1 MKATGI
7 PKGSLAAVL
16 LTALALAALLSTAPA
31 VAQQRKKP
39 RSQPKPTP
47 IPRGSL
53 DPYRRPVA
61 KVDPSRSAEMRQSA
75 AKIDALVEANYLR
88 QATAPNPET
97 NDYQFVRRIYL
108 QATGAIPTYAQ
119 IEEFVSDRS
128 ANKREKL
135 IDRLLNSPGYVSH
148 QYNFWANLLRVV
160 DDLNP
165 NVPGLPFQEW
175 IKQSIR
181 ENKPYDEFV
190 YEMLTAEGHVWD
202 NPAAGYLLRDAGMPL
217 DNLNNTVRVFLGTQ
231 IGCAQCHD
239 HPFDK
244 WEQRQFY
251 ELAAFINGVNTRTKT
266 RDPKTKKPTTTR
278 LQEEFKSVGLDI
290 KKLGNFNRIVR
301 FQTFGVSD
309 VKRPMKLPPD
319 YQYSDGKPNGVVS
332 PKVIFGE
339 QPTLTKDATP
349 RVHFAK
355 WMTGKQNPRFALTIS
370 NRMWA
375 YVMGES
381 LLESIDDIRDATKSS
396 NQELTEFLEQEMKR
410 LDFNLKEF
418 LRILYNTKTYQR
430 EASPRGALASA
441 FHFPGPVLRRMTAEQ
456 LWDSLLTLA
465 VHNPDGFERTSFE
478 SFKNEVEFDIFAA
491 SAKEVMQRAETY
503 AQKYSRAA
511 MNKKDREHAY
521 KGMVLARASELP
533 APMPASHFLRQ
544 FGQGNREEIDGGYT
558 DGSVTQILTMFN
570 GPITHM
576 MLEKGSVI
584 HDLLTSS
591 SNRKEQVDVIFKS
604 ILGRPPTGADLT
616 IASKEFLDGAE
627 GYGNVIWALINTK
640 EFMFIQ

>member
-1 MKATGI
+1 MATI
-7 PKGSLAAVL
+7 VLAATL
-16 LTALALAALLSTAPA
+16 NFELAQ
-31 VAQQRKKP
+31 AQTRKKP

-47 IPRGSL
+47 IPKGSL
-53 DPYRRPVA
+53 DPYRRPLA
-61 KVDPSRSAEMRQSA
+61 KVDRSRSPVMRQAA
-75 AKIDALVEANYLR
+75 AKVDALVEANYLR
-88 QATAPNPET
+88 QATSPNPET
-97 NDYQFVRRIYL
+97 DDYQFVRRIYL
-108 QATGAIPTYAQ
+108 QITGAIPTHAQ

-128 ANKREKL
+128 ANKRETL

-175 IKQSIR
+175 IKQSVR

-190 YEMLTAEGHVWD
+190 YEMLTAEGRVWD

-251 ELAAFINGVNTRTKT
+251 ELAAFINGVNTRTDA
-266 RDPKTKKPTTTR
+266 RDPKTKKSAVAR
-278 LQEEFKSVGLDI
+278 LQDDFKKAGFDA

-319 YQYSDGKPNGVVS
+319 YQYSDGKPNEVVS

-339 QPTLTKDATP
+339 QPPPAKDATP
-349 RVHFAK
+349 RVRFAK
-355 WMTGKQNPRFALTIS
+355 WMTSKQNPRFALTIS

-381 LLESIDDIRDATKSS
+381 LLESIDDIRDNTQSS
-396 NQELTEFLEQEMKR
+396 NPELTEFLEQEMKR

-430 EASPRGALASA
+430 EASSRGDLASGY
-441 FHFPGPVLRRMTAEQ
+441 HFPGPVLRRMTAEQ

-478 SFKNEVEFDIFAA
+478 GFKNEVEFDLFTA
-491 SAKEVMQRAETY
+491 SANEVLQRAETY

-511 MNKKDREHAY
+511 LNRKDREHAY

-584 HDLLTSS
+584 HDLLTTAT
-591 SNRKEQVDVIFKS
+591 NRKEQVDVIFKS
-604 ILGRPPTGADLT
+604 ILGRPPTGGDLT